1 MNAMNEDKSY
11 VSPEDIEEMLA
22 EIKEEADE
30 IGAPSLLS
38 RRFLTAGSMVLILL
52 LVYLAG
58 KRRGERTKTF
68 IEIIRSE

>member
-1 MNAMNEDKSY
+1 MNEDQSY

-30 IGAPSLLS
+30 IGGPSLLS

-68 IEIIRSE
+68 IEVIRAE